1 MTQEDSRVRPE
12 GEKPKRHHVRVAGRR
27 MPIPRSRN
35 ARIAVGTIMVILGCF
50 GFLPVLGFWMIPVG
64 LLILSHDMPSVRR
77 RRRQIEVWW
86 YRRKQERANRRGKEA
101 SGQE

>member
-1 MTQEDSRVRPE
+1 
-12 GEKPKRHHVRVAGRR
+12 